1 MGNYGWSYAEVL
13 PFFKKSENMMD
24 PKAAKDETYHATG
37 GPLNV
42 EYAGYGTKIAG
53 TSAQINPEYIY
64 IFVLCKNFLSRRDAR
79 MVILTKYGLN
89 MKHVGANEFFKVR
102 VLQNK
107 ID

>member
-53 TSAQINPEYIY
+53 TGAQINPEYIY
-64 IFVLCKNFLSRRDAR
+64 FCFVQKLFVKKRC
-79 MVILTKYGLN
+79 
-89 MKHVGANEFFKVR
+89 
-102 VLQNK
+102 QNGYSY
-107 ID
+107 